1 MGVHRMAKIA
11 GAAWKALSEQEK
23 APFKAQ
29 ASADKQRHQQESA
42 CQALLP
48 ALLLPFAQASFW
60 WPFVVG
66 ELRIVVAVQWRC
78 TRADLVEMCFLC
90 GDV

>member
-1 MGVHRMAKIA
+1 MYVHSCKGAELTGNLGGCRMAKMA

-48 ALLLPFAQASFW
+48 ALLFCWVAQS
-60 WPFVVG
+60 
-66 ELRIVVAVQWRC
+66 
-78 TRADLVEMCFLC
+78 
-90 GDV
+90 

>member
-1 MGVHRMAKIA
+1 MYVHSCKGAELTGHLGGCRMAKMA

-42 CQALLP
+42 CQALLQP
-48 ALLLPFAQASFW
+48 SPTVGAVGAGFFCLVAQS
-60 WPFVVG
+60 
-66 ELRIVVAVQWRC
+66 
-78 TRADLVEMCFLC
+78 
-90 GDV
+90 

>member
-1 MGVHRMAKIA
+1 MA

-48 ALLLPFAQASFW
+48 YST
-60 WPFVVG
+60 VCG
-66 ELRIVVAVQWRC
+66 G
-78 TRADLVEMCFLC
+78 FLC
-90 GDV
+90 WVAQS

>member
-1 MGVHRMAKIA
+1 MAKMA

-42 CQALLP
+42 CPSLA
-48 ALLLPFAQASFW
+48 ALLLPFAQASLLGG
-60 WPFVVG
+60 P
-66 ELRIVVAVQWRC
+66 ELRIIVAVQWRC
-78 TRADLVEMCFLC
+78 TRPANLVEMCFLC

>member
-1 MGVHRMAKIA
+1 MA

-42 CQALLP
+42 CQALLQP
-48 ALLLPFAQASFW
+48 YST
-60 WPFVVG
+60 VG
-66 ELRIVVAVQWRC
+66 ADFFCWVAPELRIIVAVQWRC
-78 TRADLVEMCFLC
+78 TTVPADLVEMCFLC

>member
-1 MGVHRMAKIA
+1 MA

-42 CQALLP
+42 RQAYRLHR
-48 ALLLPFAQASFW
+48 LLLFGGHQS
-60 WPFVVG
+60 
-66 ELRIVVAVQWRC
+66 
-78 TRADLVEMCFLC
+78 
-90 GDV
+90 

>member
-1 MGVHRMAKIA
+1 MAKMA

-42 CQALLP
+42 CQAYRTVCTGFFCL
-48 ALLLPFAQASFW
+48 
-60 WPFVVG
+60 
-66 ELRIVVAVQWRC
+66 VA
-78 TRADLVEMCFLC
+78 TRAEDQC
-90 GDV
+90 GCAVAGYNAG

>member
-1 MGVHRMAKIA
+1 MAKMA

-42 CQALLP
+42 CQAYRTVCTG
-48 ALLLPFAQASFW
+48 FSVG
-60 WPFVVG
+60 WPRAEDHCG
-66 ELRIVVAVQWRC
+66 CAVAVY
-78 TRADLVEMCFLC
+78 TA
-90 GDV
+90 G

>member
-1 MGVHRMAKIA
+1 MAKMA

-42 CQALLP
+42 CQAYRLHR
-48 ALLLPFAQASFW
+48 LLLFGGHQS
-60 WPFVVG
+60 
-66 ELRIVVAVQWRC
+66 
-78 TRADLVEMCFLC
+78 
-90 GDV
+90 

>member
-1 MGVHRMAKIA
+1 MYVHSRKGAELTGHLGGCRMAKMA

-48 ALLLPFAQASFW
+48 SPTVGGGFFCLVAQS
-60 WPFVVG
+60 
-66 ELRIVVAVQWRC
+66 
-78 TRADLVEMCFLC
+78 
-90 GDV
+90 